1 MTGAAFQITQNN
13 ARSQNTDGTF
23 AATGTI
29 QVKGVRAGITG
40 RITDEWQVWG
50 GYTYLDARITN
61 GIGAGTTGMVP
72 INTPR
77 DAATMWST
85 YTFAKAYEIGGGV
98 TYIGQRYA
106 NNTDQ
111 TVVPEFYRVDLTA
124 AFKQPTYDI
133 RLNVFNL
140 LNTYNY
146 DQVIASDGGRTVPGS
161 GLTGMLTY
169 VHHM

>member
-1 MTGAAFQITQNN
+1 
-13 ARSQNTDGTF
+13 
-23 AATGTI
+23 
-29 QVKGVRAGITG
+29 VKGIRAGVTG

-61 GIGAGTTGMVP
+61 GIGTGTTGMVP

-77 DAATMWST
+77 DAATLWST
-85 YTFAKAYEIGGGV
+85 YTFNKKYEVGGGV
-98 TYIGQRYA
+98 TYLGQRYA
-106 NNTDQ
+106 NNTDSV
-111 TVVPEFYRVDLTA
+111 VVPEFYRVDLTA
-124 AFKQPTYDI
+124 AFKQPTYDL

-161 GLTGMLTY
+161 GLTAMLTY